1 MKALL
6 VNPFQVERVHRKG
19 RIYNRTWTPL
29 DLANCAALLER
40 EGVEAAILDANA
52 EQIGPQEVARRAR
65 GFDQVF
71 ITSTSLDRWQCPHL
85 DINPFLKTVQALN
98 QVAPEVYVLGSHG
111 TVKPREMLAETGAR
125 AIVRGEPE
133 RTVADLAARRP
144 LAEIRGITYRDGDR
158 VVGNPDQVPL
168 KLDDLPLPAFHLLP
182 MHRYHYEVLGSRF
195 ALFEMSRGCA
205 SKCTF
210 CLLKTYGD
218 GVRKKSVDKLLQEV
232 EHAIQNFG
240 VKTAYFIDLEF
251 TVLRK
256 QVVEFC
262 SRLIAKAYD
271 FTWCCQTRLDLVDDE
286 LLALMRRAG
295 CRLIHCGVEAG
306 SDDILRVVDKDITM
320 REIEQGMR
328 RIHAAGIET
337 ACFFIMGF
345 PESDRREMDN
355 IVRFAKKLNP
365 TYALFHIAAP
375 YPGTKLYEQVKND
388 PNFRFSDGT
397 LFPEA
402 IEGVNFTLA
411 DLKAMTRK
419 AYLDYYLRPSYLW
432 GRLSKGELRA
442 LASQFNLFLE
452 FVRS

>member
-1 MKALL
+1 
-6 VNPFQVERVHRKG
+6 
-19 RIYNRTWTPL
+19 
-29 DLANCAALLER
+29 
-40 EGVEAAILDANA
+40 
-52 EQIGPQEVARRAR
+52 
-65 GFDQVF
+65 
-71 ITSTSLDRWQCPHL
+71 
-85 DINPFLKTVQALN
+85 
-98 QVAPEVYVLGSHG
+98 
-111 TVKPREMLAETGAR
+111 
-125 AIVRGEPE
+125 
-133 RTVADLAARRP
+133 
-144 LAEIRGITYRDGDR
+144 
-158 VVGNPDQVPL
+158 
-168 KLDDLPLPAFHLLP
+168 
-182 MHRYHYEVLGSRF
+182 
-195 ALFEMSRGCA
+195 RGCA

-232 EHAIQNFG
+232 EHAIQNSG

-286 LLALMRRAG
+286 LLSLMRRAG